1 MVEALLRTRARE
13 LVAALAAML
22 RAAAACYSRGPAMK
36 KTVREV
42 AEELAKAH
50 KLDDTSTT
58 AVYFEDGV
66 DNEVRL
72 VEVSG
77 SLSNGGPGEVL
88 PFRFTPGE
96 GVPFPSV
103 VVLLSPSE
111 WRALENDDLKLP
123 EGWNKANL
131 KKVG

>member
-1 MVEALLRTRARE
+1 
-13 LVAALAAML
+13 
-22 RAAAACYSRGPAMK
+22 MK

-50 KLDDTSTT
+50 KEDDTSTT
-58 AVYFEDGV
+58 DVYFVDGV

-77 SLSNGGPGEVL
+77 SLGNEGPGEVL
-88 PFRFTPGE
+88 PFRFAPSE

-111 WRALENDDLKLP
+111 WSSVEKKELKLP
-123 EGWNKANL
+123 PGWENL